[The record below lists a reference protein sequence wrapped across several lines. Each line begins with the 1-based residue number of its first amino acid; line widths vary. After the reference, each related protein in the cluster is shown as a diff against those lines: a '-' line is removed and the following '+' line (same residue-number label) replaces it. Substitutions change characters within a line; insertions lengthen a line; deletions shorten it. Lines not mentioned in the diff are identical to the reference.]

1 MSQPFDLSQF
11 PDLPPEVMKAFEAV
25 QFELLVE
32 RAARLH
38 EQAVVAEKDAFITE
52 LTALVEK
59 LEGQVGQYRQAK
71 FGPKSEKLDPAQL
84 ELALED
90 LETAIAETQ
99 AQIAAVEDK
108 IAASAADPDKAAPR
122 APRKARALPEHL
134 PRIERVIEPD
144 SIVCPCG
151 CGDMVRIGED
161 RADRLDYIPARYQVI
176 VTIRPK
182 YACPKGRTGVVQA
195 KAPAHLLEGSWP
207 TEALLAQIAV
217 SKHSEHMPLNRQA
230 VVMARLGVPIDRS
243 VLADWMG
250 RTGAL
255 IAPVVD
261 HMAVA
266 LKQGSTR
273 LYVDETT
280 APVLDPGR
288 GKTKTGYLWAV
299 LRDDRGWGGTAPPG
313 VVFHYRPGRKGEYA
327 DDILT
332 GFNGTIQ
339 VDAYGGYTHLAKP
352 DRKGGKPLQLAF
364 CWAHGRRKL
373 IKAKPKK
380 GSPVVDE
387 ALVRIA
393 ALYKIEDS
401 IRGSAPDQRQAVR
414 QELSRPLVDQF
425 FAWLAA
431 QAARISRKSDLGVA
445 LSYMLRRQDGF
456 RLFLEDGHVDM
467 DSNLVENAIRSP
479 AMNRRNA
486 LFAPSRDFG
495 PAKTLPGNGPRR
507 GRPFLGALRQPDRH
521 LQDERRRTLRLPARS
536 LHQARQRPSRQG
548 HRCVDAMGLSRGPNP
563 LTMSSSGSPQ

>member
-1 MSQPFDLSQF
+1 MSQPLDLSQF
-11 PDLPPEVMKAFEAV
+11 PDLPPEVVKAFAAV
-25 QFELLVE
+25 QFELSVE
-32 RAARLH
+32 RAVRQH
-38 EQAVVAEKDAFITE
+38 EQAVVAEKEAFITE
-52 LTALVEK
+52 LKALIET
-59 LEGQVGQYRQAK
+59 LEGQVQDYRRTK

-99 AQIAAVEDK
+99 AQIAAVEDR
-108 IAASAADPDKAAPR
+108 IAASEPDPGKRKPR
-122 APRKARALPEHL
+122 APRKARALPEGL
-134 PRIERVIEPD
+134 PRVERVIEPD
-144 SIVCPCG
+144 SLVCPCG
-151 CGDMVRIGED
+151 CGNMVRIGED
-161 RADRLDYIPARYQVI
+161 RTERLDYIPARYQVI
-176 VTIRPK
+176 ATVRPR

-230 VVMARLGVPIDRS
+230 VAMARHGVPIDRS

-255 IAPVVD
+255 IAPVVH
-261 HMAVA
+261 HMAKRLMA
-266 LKQGSTR
+266 DSTR

-280 APVLDPGR
+280 APVLDPGK

-327 DDILT
+327 AEILH

-339 VDAYGGYTHLAKP
+339 VDAYGAYTHLATQK
-352 DRKGGKPLQLAF
+352 RTGGDPLRLAF

-380 GSPVVDE
+380 GSPIVDE
-387 ALVRIA
+387 ALLRIA
-393 ALYKIEDS
+393 ALYKVEDA
-401 IRGSAPDQRQAVR
+401 IRGSNSDHRRAVR
-414 QELSRPLVDQF
+414 QELSRPLVDAF
-425 FAWLAA
+425 FAWLKA
-431 QAARISRKSDLGVA
+431 QAARVSRKSDLGEA
-445 LSYMLRRQDGF
+445 MAYMLKRQDGF
-456 RLFLEDGHVDM
+456 RLFLEDGRVDI

-486 LFAPSRDFG
+486 LFAGHDEGGRNWARFASLIGTCKMNGVEPYAYLRDLFTKL
-495 PAKTLPGNGPRR
+495 ANGH
-507 GRPFLGALRQPDRH
+507 LASDIDALMPWAYAQ
-521 LQDERRRTLRLPARS
+521 Q
-536 LHQARQRPSRQG
+536 
-548 HRCVDAMGLSRGPNP
+548 VD
-563 LTMSSSGSPQ
+563 GS